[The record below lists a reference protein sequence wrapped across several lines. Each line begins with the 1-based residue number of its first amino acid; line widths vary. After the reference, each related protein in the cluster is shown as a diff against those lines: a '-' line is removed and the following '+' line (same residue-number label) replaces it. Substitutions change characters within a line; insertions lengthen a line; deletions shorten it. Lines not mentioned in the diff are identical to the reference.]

1 MEIYKGTAT
10 FSGIAIGKILYY
22 SRGEYQIRQCLV
34 SNIKKE
40 ISNFQEARLQA
51 VQKLHEL
58 YEANRLLNEQEA
70 GVFLRQIKLLES
82 ESYQNA
88 IESSIANEKVNAAY
102 AVMINR
108 DELVETFRHLEEPV
122 IRRRINDMQEI
133 SNRLIQI
140 LGGAAIRINLGD
152 EPVILVA
159 EALSPTEIMEMDKD
173 KLLAVVMHHGSAVSH
188 ASIMAKTMEIPTLV
202 DVAADDEWDGKTAIV
217 DGYTGT
223 FYLNPDAEI
232 QKEYEIRLEADR
244 REREELLKL
253 KVQKDETKDGSHIGL
268 YANIGNMSDLS
279 SVLFYGA
286 KGIGLLRSEFQYL
299 GRENYPRENEL
310 FRAYKKVAETMGE
323 RLAVIRTADLGADK
337 QAPYL
342 DIPQETNPIMGNRG
356 IRLCLDRRRMFKAQ
370 LRAIYRASAY
380 GNLAMMFPMID
391 SEEEMDEIWQIIEEV
406 KEGLREKN
414 IPFKEIMTGIMIET
428 PAAVMISREL
438 AKHVDFL
445 SIGTNDLTQ
454 YTMSVD
460 RGNKKVSY
468 LYSTFNPAVLR
479 SIRHIIACGRE
490 TGIMVGMC
498 GEAASDPMMVPLL
511 LAFGL
516 NEFSMSAS
524 AVLRTRKL
532 VTGFSIKELQAV
544 AEKAMSFATAA
555 EVEAYMKEFMEKMT
569 D

>member
-1 MEIYKGTAT
+1 MEIYKGIAT
-10 FSGIAIGKILYY
+10 FSGIAIGKVLYY

-51 VQKLHEL
+51 VHKLHEL
-58 YEANRLLNEQEA
+58 YEASQLLDEQEA
-70 GVFLRQIKLLES
+70 RVFLRQIKLLES

-88 IESSIANEKVNAAY
+88 IESSIAHEKVNAAY

-108 DELVETFRHLEEPV
+108 DELVETFRNLEEPV

-173 KLLAVVMHHGSAVSH
+173 KLLAVVMHHGSTVSH

-202 DVAADDEWDGKTAIV
+202 DIAADDEWDGMTAIV

-232 QKEYEIRLEADR
+232 RREYEIRLEADH
-244 REREELLKL
+244 REREALLELKA
-253 KVQKDETKDGSHIGL
+253 QKDETKDGRKIGL

-279 SVLFYGA
+279 SVLYYGA

-310 FRAYKKVAETMGE
+310 FRAYRKVAETMGE

-391 SEEEMDEIWQIIEEV
+391 SEEEMDEIEKIIGEV
-406 KEGLREKN
+406 KEGLREKD
-414 IPFKEIMTGIMIET
+414 IPFKDIMTGIMIET

-438 AKHVDFL
+438 AIRVDFL

-454 YTMSVD
+454 YTLAMD
-460 RGNKKVSY
+460 RQNPLLKDKY
-468 LYSTFNPAVLR
+468 NDHHPAVLR
-479 SIRHIIACGRE
+479 MVRMVVEAAHKEGKRVGICGELAADTALTGKFLEMGVDFLSVVPACVLPVRKAIRE
-490 TGIMVGMC
+490 TDLSGV
-498 GEAASDPMMVPLL
+498 SVP
-511 LAFGL
+511 AV
-516 NEFSMSAS
+516 NEDNN
-524 AVLRTRKL
+524 
-532 VTGFSIKELQAV
+532 E
-544 AEKAMSFATAA
+544 
-555 EVEAYMKEFMEKMT
+555 
-569 D
+569 

>member
-1 MEIYKGTAT
+1 MEIYKGIAT
-10 FSGIAIGKILYY
+10 FSGRAIGKVLYY

-40 ISNFQEARLQA
+40 ISDFQEARLQA
-51 VQKLHEL
+51 VHKLHEL
-58 YEANRLLNEQEA
+58 YEASRLINEQESR
-70 GVFLRQIKLLES
+70 VFLRQIKLLES

-88 IESSIANEKVNAAY
+88 IESSIASEKVNAAY

-108 DELVETFRHLEEPV
+108 DELVETFRNLEEPV

-173 KLLAVVMHHGSAVSH
+173 KLLAVVMHHGSTVSH

-202 DVAADDEWDGKTAIV
+202 DIAADDEWDGMTAIV

-232 QKEYEIRLEADR
+232 RREYEIRLEADH
-244 REREELLKL
+244 REREALLELKA
-253 KVQKDETKDGSHIGL
+253 QKDETKDGRKIGL

-279 SVLFYGA
+279 SVLYYGA

-391 SEEEMDEIWQIIEEV
+391 SEEEMDEIEMIIGEV
-406 KEGLREKN
+406 KEGLREKD
-414 IPFKEIMTGIMIET
+414 IPFKDIMTGIMIET

-438 AKHVDFL
+438 AIRVDFL

-454 YTMSVD
+454 YTLAMD
-460 RGNKKVSY
+460 RQNPLLKDKY
-468 LYSTFNPAVLR
+468 NDHHPAVLR
-479 SIRHIIACGRE
+479 MVRMVVESAHKEGKRVGICGELAADTALTGKFLEMGVDFLSVVPACVLPVRKAIRE
-490 TGIMVGMC
+490 TDLSGVSAP
-498 GEAASDPMMVPLL
+498 EV
-511 LAFGL
+511 
-516 NEFSMSAS
+516 NEDNN
-524 AVLRTRKL
+524 
-532 VTGFSIKELQAV
+532 E
-544 AEKAMSFATAA
+544 
-555 EVEAYMKEFMEKMT
+555 
-569 D
+569 

>member
-1 MEIYKGTAT
+1 MEIYKGIAT
-10 FSGIAIGKILYY
+10 FSGIAIGKVLYY

-40 ISNFQEARLQA
+40 ISDFQEARLQA
-51 VQKLHEL
+51 VHKLHEL
-58 YEANRLLNEQEA
+58 YEASRLLNEQEA
-70 GVFLRQIKLLES
+70 RVFLRQIKLLES

-88 IESSIANEKVNAAY
+88 IESSIAHEKVNAAY

-108 DELVETFRHLEEPV
+108 DELVETFRNLEEPV

-173 KLLAVVMHHGSAVSH
+173 KLLAVVMHHGSTVSH

-202 DVAADDEWDGKTAIV
+202 DIAADDEWDGMTAIV

-232 QKEYEIRLEADR
+232 RREYEIRLEADH
-244 REREELLKL
+244 REREALLELKA
-253 KVQKDETKDGSHIGL
+253 QKDETKDGRKIGL

-279 SVLFYGA
+279 SVLYYGA

-337 QAPYL
+337 KAPYL

-391 SEEEMDEIWQIIEEV
+391 SEEEMDESEKIIGEV
-406 KEGLREKN
+406 KEGLREKD
-414 IPFKEIMTGIMIET
+414 IPFKDIMTGIMIET

-438 AKHVDFL
+438 AIRVDFL

-454 YTMSVD
+454 YTLAMD
-460 RGNKKVSY
+460 RQNPLLKDKY
-468 LYSTFNPAVLR
+468 NDHHPAVLR
-479 SIRHIIACGRE
+479 MVRMVVESAHKEGKRVGICGELAADTALTGKFLEMGVDFLSVVPACVLPVRKAIRE
-490 TGIMVGMC
+490 TDLSGVS
-498 GEAASDPMMVPLL
+498 APKV
-511 LAFGL
+511 
-516 NEFSMSAS
+516 NEDNN
-524 AVLRTRKL
+524 
-532 VTGFSIKELQAV
+532 E
-544 AEKAMSFATAA
+544 
-555 EVEAYMKEFMEKMT
+555 
-569 D
+569 

>member
-1 MEIYKGTAT
+1 MEIYKGIAT

-40 ISNFQEARLQA
+40 ISDFQEARLQA
-51 VQKLHEL
+51 VHKLHEL
-58 YEANRLLNEQEA
+58 YEASRLLNEQEA
-70 GVFLRQIKLLES
+70 HVFLRQIKLLES

-88 IESSIANEKVNAAY
+88 IESSIAHEKVNAAY

-108 DELVETFRHLEEPV
+108 DELVETFRNLEEPV

-173 KLLAVVMHHGSAVSH
+173 KLLAVVMHHGSTVSH

-202 DVAADDEWDGKTAIV
+202 DIAADDEWDGMTAIV

-232 QKEYEIRLEADR
+232 RREYEIRLEADH
-244 REREELLKL
+244 REREALLELKA
-253 KVQKDETKDGSHIGL
+253 QKDETKDGRKIGL

-279 SVLFYGA
+279 SVLYYGA

-391 SEEEMDEIWQIIEEV
+391 SEEEMDEIEMIIGEV
-406 KEGLREKN
+406 KEGLREKD
-414 IPFKEIMTGIMIET
+414 IPFKNIMTGIMIET

-438 AKHVDFL
+438 AIRVDFL

-454 YTMSVD
+454 YTLAMD
-460 RGNKKVSY
+460 RQNPLLKDKY
-468 LYSTFNPAVLR
+468 NDHHPAVLR
-479 SIRHIIACGRE
+479 MVRMVVESAHKEGKRVGICGELAADTALTGKFLEMGVDFLSVVPACVLPVRKAIRE
-490 TGIMVGMC
+490 TDLSGVSAP
-498 GEAASDPMMVPLL
+498 EV
-511 LAFGL
+511 
-516 NEFSMSAS
+516 NEDNN
-524 AVLRTRKL
+524 
-532 VTGFSIKELQAV
+532 E
-544 AEKAMSFATAA
+544 
-555 EVEAYMKEFMEKMT
+555 
-569 D
+569 

>member
-1 MEIYKGTAT
+1 MEIYKGIAT
-10 FSGIAIGKILYY
+10 FSGIAIGKVLYY
-22 SRGEYQIRQCLV
+22 SRGEYQIRLCLV

-58 YEANRLLNEQEA
+58 YEASRLINEQESR
-70 GVFLRQIKLLES
+70 VFLRQIKLLES

-88 IESSIANEKVNAAY
+88 IESSIASEKVNAAY

-108 DELVETFRHLEEPV
+108 DELVETFRNLEEPV

-173 KLLAVVMHHGSAVSH
+173 KLLAVVMHHGSTVSH

-202 DVAADDEWDGKTAIV
+202 DIAADDEWDGMTAIV

-232 QKEYEIRLEADR
+232 RREYEIRLEADR
-244 REREELLKL
+244 REREALLELKA
-253 KVQKDETKDGSHIGL
+253 QKDETKDGRKIGL

-279 SVLFYGA
+279 SVLYYGA

-391 SEEEMDEIWQIIEEV
+391 SEEEMNEIEEIIEEV
-406 KEGLREKN
+406 KAGLREKD
-414 IPFKEIMTGIMIET
+414 IPFKDIMTGIMIET

-438 AKHVDFL
+438 ARRVDFL

-454 YTMSVD
+454 YTLAMD
-460 RGNKKVSY
+460 RQNPLLKDKY
-468 LYSTFNPAVLR
+468 NDHHPAVLR
-479 SIRHIIACGRE
+479 MVRMVVESAHKEGKRVGICGELAADTALTGKFLEMGVDFLSVVPACVLPVRKAIRE
-490 TGIMVGMC
+490 TDLSGVSAP
-498 GEAASDPMMVPLL
+498 EV
-511 LAFGL
+511 
-516 NEFSMSAS
+516 NEDNN
-524 AVLRTRKL
+524 
-532 VTGFSIKELQAV
+532 E
-544 AEKAMSFATAA
+544 
-555 EVEAYMKEFMEKMT
+555 
-569 D
+569 

>member
-1 MEIYKGTAT
+1 MEIYKGIAT
-10 FSGIAIGKILYY
+10 FSGIAIGKVLYY

-40 ISNFQEARLQA
+40 ISDFQEARLQA
-51 VQKLHEL
+51 VHKLHEL
-58 YEANRLLNEQEA
+58 YEASRLLNEQEA
-70 GVFLRQIKLLES
+70 HVFLRQIKLLES

-88 IESSIANEKVNAAY
+88 IESSIAHEKVNAAY

-108 DELVETFRHLEEPV
+108 DELVETFRNLEEPV

-173 KLLAVVMHHGSAVSH
+173 KLLAVVMHHGSTVSH

-202 DVAADDEWDGKTAIV
+202 DIAADDEWDGMTAIV

-232 QKEYEIRLEADR
+232 RWEYEIRLEADH
-244 REREELLKL
+244 REREALLELKA
-253 KVQKDETKDGSHIGL
+253 QKDETKDGRKIGL

-279 SVLFYGA
+279 SVLYYGA

-391 SEEEMDEIWQIIEEV
+391 SEEEMDEIEKIIGEV
-406 KEGLREKN
+406 KEGLREKD
-414 IPFKEIMTGIMIET
+414 IPFKDIMTGIMIET

-438 AKHVDFL
+438 AIRVDFL

-454 YTMSVD
+454 YTLAMD
-460 RGNKKVSY
+460 RQNPLLKDKY
-468 LYSTFNPAVLR
+468 NDHHPAVLR
-479 SIRHIIACGRE
+479 MVRMVVESAHKEGKRVGICGELAADTALTGKFLEMGVDFLSVVPACVLPVRKAIRE
-490 TGIMVGMC
+490 TDLSGVS
-498 GEAASDPMMVPLL
+498 APKV
-511 LAFGL
+511 
-516 NEFSMSAS
+516 NEDNN
-524 AVLRTRKL
+524 
-532 VTGFSIKELQAV
+532 E
-544 AEKAMSFATAA
+544 
-555 EVEAYMKEFMEKMT
+555 
-569 D
+569 

>member
-1 MEIYKGTAT
+1 MEIYKGIAT
-10 FSGIAIGKILYY
+10 FSGIAIGKVLYY

-40 ISNFQEARLQA
+40 ISDFQEARLQA
-51 VQKLHEL
+51 VHKLHEL
-58 YEANRLLNEQEA
+58 YEASRLLNEQEA
-70 GVFLRQIKLLES
+70 RAFLRQIKLLES

-88 IESSIANEKVNAAY
+88 IESSIAHEKVNAAY

-108 DELVETFRHLEEPV
+108 DELVETFRNLEEPV

-173 KLLAVVMHHGSAVSH
+173 KLLAVVMHHGSTVSH

-202 DVAADDEWDGKTAIV
+202 DIAADDEWDGMTAIV

-232 QKEYEIRLEADR
+232 RREYEIRLEADH
-244 REREELLKL
+244 REREALLELKA
-253 KVQKDETKDGSHIGL
+253 QKDETKDGRKIGL

-279 SVLFYGA
+279 SVLYYGA

-391 SEEEMDEIWQIIEEV
+391 SEEEMDEIEKIIGEV
-406 KEGLREKN
+406 KEGLREKD
-414 IPFKEIMTGIMIET
+414 IPFKDIMTGIMIET

-438 AKHVDFL
+438 AIRVDFL

-454 YTMSVD
+454 YTLAMD
-460 RGNKKVSY
+460 RQNPLLKDKY
-468 LYSTFNPAVLR
+468 NDHHPAVLR
-479 SIRHIIACGRE
+479 MVRMVVESAHKEGKRVGICGELAADTALTGKFLEMGVDFLSVVPACVLPVRKAIRE
-490 TGIMVGMC
+490 TDLSGVS
-498 GEAASDPMMVPLL
+498 APKV
-511 LAFGL
+511 
-516 NEFSMSAS
+516 NEDNN
-524 AVLRTRKL
+524 
-532 VTGFSIKELQAV
+532 E
-544 AEKAMSFATAA
+544 
-555 EVEAYMKEFMEKMT
+555 
-569 D
+569 

>member
-1 MEIYKGTAT
+1 MEIYKGIAT
-10 FSGIAIGKILYY
+10 FSGIAIGKVLYY

-40 ISNFQEARLQA
+40 ISDFQEARLQA
-51 VQKLHEL
+51 VHKLHEL
-58 YEANRLLNEQEA
+58 YEASRLLNEQEA
-70 GVFLRQIKLLES
+70 RAFLRQIKLLES

-88 IESSIANEKVNAAY
+88 IESSIAHEKVNAAY

-108 DELVETFRHLEEPV
+108 DELVETFRNLEEPV

-173 KLLAVVMHHGSAVSH
+173 KLLAVVMHHGSTVSH

-202 DVAADDEWDGKTAIV
+202 DIAADDEWDGMTAIV

-232 QKEYEIRLEADR
+232 RWEYEIRLEADH
-244 REREELLKL
+244 REREALLELKA
-253 KVQKDETKDGSHIGL
+253 QKDETKDGRKIGL

-279 SVLFYGA
+279 SVLYYGA

-391 SEEEMDEIWQIIEEV
+391 SEEEMDEIEKIIGEV
-406 KEGLREKN
+406 KEGLREKD
-414 IPFKEIMTGIMIET
+414 IPFKDIMTGIMIET

-438 AKHVDFL
+438 AIRVDFL

-454 YTMSVD
+454 YTLAMD
-460 RGNKKVSY
+460 RQNPLLKDKY
-468 LYSTFNPAVLR
+468 NDHHPAVLR
-479 SIRHIIACGRE
+479 MVRMVVESAHKEGKRVGICGELAADTALTGKFLEMGVDFLSVVPACVLPVRKAIRE
-490 TGIMVGMC
+490 TDLSGVS
-498 GEAASDPMMVPLL
+498 APKV
-511 LAFGL
+511 
-516 NEFSMSAS
+516 NEDNN
-524 AVLRTRKL
+524 
-532 VTGFSIKELQAV
+532 E
-544 AEKAMSFATAA
+544 
-555 EVEAYMKEFMEKMT
+555 
-569 D
+569 

>member
-1 MEIYKGTAT
+1 MEIYKGIAT
-10 FSGIAIGKILYY
+10 FSGIAIGKVLYY

-40 ISNFQEARLQA
+40 ISDFQEARLQA
-51 VQKLHEL
+51 VHKLHEL
-58 YEANRLLNEQEA
+58 YEASRLLNEQEA
-70 GVFLRQIKLLES
+70 RVFLRQIKLLES

-88 IESSIANEKVNAAY
+88 IESSIAHEKVNAAY

-108 DELVETFRHLEEPV
+108 DELVETFRNLEEPV

-173 KLLAVVMHHGSAVSH
+173 KLLAVVMHHGSTVSH

-202 DVAADDEWDGKTAIV
+202 DIAADDEWDGMTAIV

-232 QKEYEIRLEADR
+232 RREYEIRLEADH
-244 REREELLKL
+244 REREALLELKA
-253 KVQKDETKDGSHIGL
+253 QKDETKDGRKIGL

-279 SVLFYGA
+279 SVLYYGA

-391 SEEEMDEIWQIIEEV
+391 SEEEMDEIEKIIGEV
-406 KEGLREKN
+406 KEGLREKD
-414 IPFKEIMTGIMIET
+414 IPFKDIMTGIMIET

-438 AKHVDFL
+438 AIRVDFL

-454 YTMSVD
+454 YTLAMD
-460 RGNKKVSY
+460 RQNPLLKDKY
-468 LYSTFNPAVLR
+468 NDHHPAVLR
-479 SIRHIIACGRE
+479 MVRMVVESAHKEGKRVGICGELAADTALTGKFLEMGVDFLSVVPACVLPVRKAIRE
-490 TGIMVGMC
+490 TDLSGVS
-498 GEAASDPMMVPLL
+498 APQV
-511 LAFGL
+511 
-516 NEFSMSAS
+516 NEDNN
-524 AVLRTRKL
+524 
-532 VTGFSIKELQAV
+532 E
-544 AEKAMSFATAA
+544 
-555 EVEAYMKEFMEKMT
+555 
-569 D
+569 

>member
-1 MEIYKGTAT
+1 MEIYKGIAT
-10 FSGIAIGKILYY
+10 FSGIAIGKVLYY

-40 ISNFQEARLQA
+40 ISDFQEARLQA
-51 VQKLHEL
+51 VHKLHEL
-58 YEANRLLNEQEA
+58 YEASRLLNEQEA
-70 GVFLRQIKLLES
+70 HVFLRQIKLLES

-88 IESSIANEKVNAAY
+88 IESSIAHEKVNAAY

-108 DELVETFRHLEEPV
+108 DELVETFRNLEEPV

-173 KLLAVVMHHGSAVSH
+173 KLLAVVMHHGSTVSH

-202 DVAADDEWDGKTAIV
+202 DIAADDEWDGMTAIV

-232 QKEYEIRLEADR
+232 RREYEIRLEADP
-244 REREELLKL
+244 REREALLELKA
-253 KVQKDETKDGSHIGL
+253 QKDETKDGRKIGL

-279 SVLFYGA
+279 SVLYYGA

-391 SEEEMDEIWQIIEEV
+391 SEEEMDEIEMIIGEV
-406 KEGLREKN
+406 KEGLREKD
-414 IPFKEIMTGIMIET
+414 IPFKDIMTGIMIET

-438 AKHVDFL
+438 AIRVDFL

-454 YTMSVD
+454 YTLAMD
-460 RGNKKVSY
+460 RQNPLLKDKY
-468 LYSTFNPAVLR
+468 NDHHPAVLR
-479 SIRHIIACGRE
+479 MVRMVVESAHKEGKRVGICGELAADTALTGKFLEMGVDFLSVVPACVLPVRKAIRE
-490 TGIMVGMC
+490 TDLSGVSAP
-498 GEAASDPMMVPLL
+498 EV
-511 LAFGL
+511 
-516 NEFSMSAS
+516 NEDNN
-524 AVLRTRKL
+524 
-532 VTGFSIKELQAV
+532 E
-544 AEKAMSFATAA
+544 
-555 EVEAYMKEFMEKMT
+555 
-569 D
+569 

>member
-1 MEIYKGTAT
+1 MEIYKGIAT
-10 FSGIAIGKILYY
+10 FSGIAIGKVLYY

-40 ISNFQEARLQA
+40 ISDFQEARLQA
-51 VQKLHEL
+51 VHKLHEL
-58 YEANRLLNEQEA
+58 YEASRLLNEQEA
-70 GVFLRQIKLLES
+70 HVFLRQIKLLES

-88 IESSIANEKVNAAY
+88 IESSIAHEKVNAAY

-108 DELVETFRHLEEPV
+108 DELVETFRNLEEPV

-173 KLLAVVMHHGSAVSH
+173 KLLAVVMHHGSTVSH

-202 DVAADDEWDGKTAIV
+202 DIAADDEWDGMTAIV

-232 QKEYEIRLEADR
+232 RREYEIRLEADH
-244 REREELLKL
+244 REREALLELKA
-253 KVQKDETKDGSHIGL
+253 QKDETKDGRKIGL
-268 YANIGNMSDLS
+268 YANIGNMSDLR
-279 SVLFYGA
+279 SVLYYGA

-391 SEEEMDEIWQIIEEV
+391 SEEEMDEIEMIIGEV
-406 KEGLREKN
+406 KEGLREKD
-414 IPFKEIMTGIMIET
+414 IPFKDIMTGIMIET

-438 AKHVDFL
+438 AIRVDFL

-454 YTMSVD
+454 YTLAMD
-460 RGNKKVSY
+460 RQNPLLKDKY
-468 LYSTFNPAVLR
+468 NDHHPAVLR
-479 SIRHIIACGRE
+479 MVRMVVESAHKEGKRVGICGELAADTALTGKFLEMGVDFLSVVPACVLPVRKAIRE
-490 TGIMVGMC
+490 TDLSGVSAP
-498 GEAASDPMMVPLL
+498 EV
-511 LAFGL
+511 
-516 NEFSMSAS
+516 NEDNN
-524 AVLRTRKL
+524 
-532 VTGFSIKELQAV
+532 E
-544 AEKAMSFATAA
+544 
-555 EVEAYMKEFMEKMT
+555 
-569 D
+569 

>member
-1 MEIYKGTAT
+1 MEIYKGIAT
-10 FSGIAIGKILYY
+10 FSGIAIGKVLYY
-22 SRGEYQIRQCLV
+22 SRGEYQIRLCLV

-58 YEANRLLNEQEA
+58 YEASRLINEQESR
-70 GVFLRQIKLLES
+70 VFLRQIKLLES

-88 IESSIANEKVNAAY
+88 IESSIASEKVNAAY

-108 DELVETFRHLEEPV
+108 DELVETFRNLEEPV

-173 KLLAVVMHHGSAVSH
+173 KLLAVVMHHGSTVSH

-202 DVAADDEWDGKTAIV
+202 DIAADDEWDGMTAIV

-232 QKEYEIRLEADR
+232 RREYEIRLEADR
-244 REREELLKL
+244 REREALLEFKA
-253 KVQKDETKDGSHIGL
+253 QKDETKDGRKIGL

-279 SVLFYGA
+279 SVLYYGA

-391 SEEEMDEIWQIIEEV
+391 SEEEMNEIEEIIEEV
-406 KEGLREKN
+406 KAGLREKD
-414 IPFKEIMTGIMIET
+414 IPFKDIMTGIMIET

-438 AKHVDFL
+438 ARRVDFL

-454 YTMSVD
+454 YTLAMD
-460 RGNKKVSY
+460 RQNPLLKDKY
-468 LYSTFNPAVLR
+468 NDHHPAVLR
-479 SIRHIIACGRE
+479 MVRMVVDAAHKEQRRVGICGELAADTALTGKFLEMGVDFLSVVPACVLPVRKAIRE
-490 TGIMVGMC
+490 TDLSGVS
-498 GEAASDPMMVPLL
+498 APAV
-511 LAFGL
+511 
-516 NEFSMSAS
+516 NEDNN
-524 AVLRTRKL
+524 
-532 VTGFSIKELQAV
+532 E
-544 AEKAMSFATAA
+544 
-555 EVEAYMKEFMEKMT
+555 
-569 D
+569 

>member
-1 MEIYKGTAT
+1 MEIYKGIAT
-10 FSGIAIGKILYY
+10 FSGIAIGKVLYY

-40 ISNFQEARLQA
+40 ISDFQEARLQA
-51 VQKLHEL
+51 VHKLHEL
-58 YEANRLLNEQEA
+58 YEASRLLNEQEA
-70 GVFLRQIKLLES
+70 RVFLRQIKLLES

-88 IESSIANEKVNAAY
+88 IESSIAHEKVNAAY

-108 DELVETFRHLEEPV
+108 DELVETFRNLEEPV

-173 KLLAVVMHHGSAVSH
+173 KLLAVVMHHGSTVSH

-202 DVAADDEWDGKTAIV
+202 DIAADDEWDGMTAIV

-232 QKEYEIRLEADR
+232 RREYEIRLEADH
-244 REREELLKL
+244 REREALLELKA
-253 KVQKDETKDGSHIGL
+253 QKDETKDGRKIGL

-279 SVLFYGA
+279 SVLYYGA
-286 KGIGLLRSEFQYL
+286 KGIGLLRSKFQYL

-391 SEEEMDEIWQIIEEV
+391 SEEEMDEIEKIIGEV
-406 KEGLREKN
+406 KEGLREKD
-414 IPFKEIMTGIMIET
+414 IPFKDIMTGIMIET

-438 AKHVDFL
+438 AIRVDFL

-454 YTMSVD
+454 YTLAMD
-460 RGNKKVSY
+460 RQNPLLKDKY
-468 LYSTFNPAVLR
+468 NDHHPAVLR
-479 SIRHIIACGRE
+479 MVRMVVESAHKEGKRVGICGELAADTALTGKFLEMGVDFLSVVPACVLPVRKAIRE
-490 TGIMVGMC
+490 TDLSGVS
-498 GEAASDPMMVPLL
+498 APKV
-511 LAFGL
+511 
-516 NEFSMSAS
+516 NEDNN
-524 AVLRTRKL
+524 
-532 VTGFSIKELQAV
+532 E
-544 AEKAMSFATAA
+544 
-555 EVEAYMKEFMEKMT
+555 
-569 D
+569 

>member
-10 FSGIAIGKILYY
+10 FSGIAIGKVLYY

-40 ISNFQEARLQA
+40 ISDFQEARLQA
-51 VQKLHEL
+51 VHKLHEL
-58 YEANRLLNEQEA
+58 YEASRLLNEQEA
-70 GVFLRQIKLLES
+70 HVFLRQIKLLES

-88 IESSIANEKVNAAY
+88 IESSIAHEKVNAAY

-108 DELVETFRHLEEPV
+108 DELVETFRNLEEPV

-173 KLLAVVMHHGSAVSH
+173 KLLAVVMHHGSTVSH

-202 DVAADDEWDGKTAIV
+202 DIAADDEWDGMTAIV

-232 QKEYEIRLEADR
+232 RREYEIRLEADH
-244 REREELLKL
+244 REREALLELKA
-253 KVQKDETKDGSHIGL
+253 QKDETKDGRKIGL

-279 SVLFYGA
+279 SVLYYGA

-391 SEEEMDEIWQIIEEV
+391 SEEEMDEIEMIIGEV
-406 KEGLREKN
+406 KEGLREKD
-414 IPFKEIMTGIMIET
+414 IPFKDIMTGIMIET

-438 AKHVDFL
+438 AIRVDFL

-454 YTMSVD
+454 YTLAMD
-460 RGNKKVSY
+460 RQNPLLKDKY
-468 LYSTFNPAVLR
+468 NDHHPAVLR
-479 SIRHIIACGRE
+479 MVRMVVESAHKEGKRVGICGELAADTALTGKFLEMGVDFLSVVPACVLPVRKAIRE
-490 TGIMVGMC
+490 TDLSGVSAP
-498 GEAASDPMMVPLL
+498 EV
-511 LAFGL
+511 
-516 NEFSMSAS
+516 NEDNN
-524 AVLRTRKL
+524 
-532 VTGFSIKELQAV
+532 E
-544 AEKAMSFATAA
+544 
-555 EVEAYMKEFMEKMT
+555 
-569 D
+569 

>member
-1 MEIYKGTAT
+1 MEIYKGIAT
-10 FSGIAIGKILYY
+10 FSGIAIGKVLYY

-40 ISNFQEARLQA
+40 ISDFQEARLQA
-51 VQKLHEL
+51 VHKLHEL
-58 YEANRLLNEQEA
+58 YEASRLLNEQEA
-70 GVFLRQIKLLES
+70 RVFLRQIKLLES

-88 IESSIANEKVNAAY
+88 IESSIAHEKVNAAY

-173 KLLAVVMHHGSAVSH
+173 KLLAVVMHHGSTVSH

-202 DVAADDEWDGKTAIV
+202 DIAADDEWDGMTAIV

-232 QKEYEIRLEADR
+232 RREYEIRLEADH
-244 REREELLKL
+244 REREALLELKA
-253 KVQKDETKDGSHIGL
+253 QKDETKDGRKIGL

-279 SVLFYGA
+279 SVLYYGA

-391 SEEEMDEIWQIIEEV
+391 SEEEMDEIEKIIGEV
-406 KEGLREKN
+406 KEGLREKD
-414 IPFKEIMTGIMIET
+414 IPFKDIMTGIMIET

-438 AKHVDFL
+438 AIRVDFL

-454 YTMSVD
+454 YTLAMD
-460 RGNKKVSY
+460 RQNPLLKDKY
-468 LYSTFNPAVLR
+468 NDHHPAVLR
-479 SIRHIIACGRE
+479 MVRMVVESAHKEGKRVGICGELAADTALTGKFLEMGVDFLSVVPACVLPVRKAIRE
-490 TGIMVGMC
+490 TDLSGVS
-498 GEAASDPMMVPLL
+498 APKV
-511 LAFGL
+511 
-516 NEFSMSAS
+516 NEDNN
-524 AVLRTRKL
+524 
-532 VTGFSIKELQAV
+532 E
-544 AEKAMSFATAA
+544 
-555 EVEAYMKEFMEKMT
+555 
-569 D
+569 